1 MARPKVGKGQA
12 GGFDSPVPPKTT
24 PAGSLNAKRAED
36 IPDLLSRAI
45 GKAISQG
52 TRCRFMSFNISAIFA
67 NILRQYGLTVQAV
80 FRLWTESIKPKTGKA
95 VSIPDQKSVGHGQ
108 DRQRIVKKI
117 IVTVFY
123 V

>member
-1 MARPKVGKGQA
+1 
-12 GGFDSPVPPKTT
+12 
-24 PAGSLNAKRAED
+24 
-36 IPDLLSRAI
+36 
-45 GKAISQG
+45 
-52 TRCRFMSFNISAIFA
+52 MSFNISAIFA